1 MKRHWGIVGGGLLGM
16 TLALRLSQAG
26 EDVTILEGAPGCG
39 GLASPWELGDVVWD
53 RHYHV
58 TLLSDLALR
67 GLLDELDLA
76 GRMHWVTTRTGFYV
90 NGTLHSFSDVLD
102 FVRFPALNVAEKA
115 RLAATILYASRIS
128 DWRPLER
135 ITALEWLTK
144 YSGATTVEKIWRP
157 LMRAKLGPNADK
169 ASAAFIWAIIAR
181 MYAARR
187 TGMKRELF
195 GYVEGGYARIL
206 QTFEQRLRDMG
217 VEIQT
222 NCSVSAIRRGAGPTM
237 EVDCAG
243 ATRTF
248 DRVAVTL
255 AAPLASRVCTCLKP
269 DERAALA
276 AIEYQGIICASLL
289 LPHALA
295 NYYVTNITDTWVPFT
310 AVIEMTALVD
320 PAMLKGNAL
329 IYLPKYLASSDAAFA
344 TPDADIQEQFLSALM
359 RMYRGFSP
367 SDVRAFKLS
376 RVRYVLP
383 ISTVGYSDR
392 LPPVSTSLPELFTV
406 NSAHIVNGTLNVNE
420 TVDLANRTARELLA
434 S

>member
-1 MKRHWGIVGGGLLGM
+1 
-16 TLALRLSQAG
+16 
-26 EDVTILEGAPGCG
+26 
-39 GLASPWELGDVVWD
+39 
-53 RHYHV
+53 
-58 TLLSDLALR
+58 
-67 GLLDELDLA
+67 
-76 GRMHWVTTRTGFYV
+76 
-90 NGTLHSFSDVLD
+90 
-102 FVRFPALNVAEKA
+102 
-115 RLAATILYASRIS
+115 
-128 DWRPLER
+128 
-135 ITALEWLTK
+135 
-144 YSGATTVEKIWRP
+144 
-157 LMRAKLGPNADK
+157 
-169 ASAAFIWAIIAR
+169 
-181 MYAARR
+181 
-187 TGMKRELF
+187 
-195 GYVEGGYARIL
+195 
-206 QTFEQRLRDMG
+206 
-217 VEIQT
+217 
-222 NCSVSAIRRGAGPTM
+222 M

-269 DERAALA
+269 DEREALA